1 MVVVLQGCRNLLK
14 IGGAFVR
21 ILGVPRPHK
30 KGTFGVLAEFNNP
43 YLENVGCGTPVVFS
57 QRLKKGRFVDGVS

>member
-14 IGGAFVR
+14 IGGAYVR

-30 KGTFGVLAEFNNP
+30 KGTFGVLSEFNNP
-43 YLENVGCGTPVVFS
+43 YLGTVDAAPLTF
-57 QRLKKGRFVDGVS
+57 LAKG